1 MTEYSLK
8 LLKSCKITCDY
19 SGTDFD
25 ADKHQQYQ
33 HVRKEI
39 AKKYK
44 GFGPLDAIGRSNHD
58 LS

>member
-1 MTEYSLK
+1 MTEYSLE
-8 LLKSCKITCDY
+8 LLKSYKITCDY

-44 GFGPLDAIGRSNHD
+44 DFGPLDVIGRSNHD